1 MSKFIKAGKV
11 VFKAR
16 VKMRVKAQTKLR
28 PPQVPPSALHVA
40 MNILADRYGEPE
52 RRFPC
57 GEYEVIVRRSK

>member
-11 VFKAR
+11 AFKAR
-16 VKMRVKAQTKLR
+16 AKARVKLR